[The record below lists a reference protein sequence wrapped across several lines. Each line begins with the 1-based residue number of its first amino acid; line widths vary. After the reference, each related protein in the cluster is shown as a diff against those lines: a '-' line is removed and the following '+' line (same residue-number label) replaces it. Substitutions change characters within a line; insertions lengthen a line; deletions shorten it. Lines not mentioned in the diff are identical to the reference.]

1 MAPTPC
7 TNRIA
12 TRDRPGGGPAP
23 HYAKGGR
30 AKKVLE
36 GEGGKG
42 RKRLD
47 RPGRAKGGAAF
58 RTKSGSVSAAGRHE
72 AEEHG
77 ETMQGGGFPIRN
89 ASDPAAARRW
99 INKRAH
105 ELGEPAL
112 GES

>member
-1 MAPTPC
+1 M
-7 TNRIA
+7 
-12 TRDRPGGGPAP
+12 
-23 HYAKGGR
+23 
-30 AKKVLE
+30 LE

-89 ASDPAAARRW
+89 ASDLANAKHNVGRAKNPAAARRW